1 MLIGEKVHGLSDDT
15 KLHGLQVLGTLRHYH
30 YVGAVLSIEGL
41 AQTSSRQELVVDN
54 QTMIVYKQDIYAWLD
69 ITMLE
74 GIVEKDNIDIFHCLT
89 VCKATNAVDTV
100 FVYCHCYVA
109 KLLLHL
115 HRLVANEACR
125 G

>member
-54 QTMIVYKQDIYAWLD
+54 QTMIVNKQDIHTWFD

-74 GIVEKDNIDIFHCLT
+74 GVVKQYHVYVILLANQLAYAVTSLAIHSHRDVVAIFR
-89 VCKATNAVDTV
+89 
-100 FVYCHCYVA
+100 F
-109 KLLLHL
+109 HL
-115 HRLVANEACR
+115 
-125 G
+125 